1 MKISLTL
8 VHNKTQAENEAQIAA
23 LANLVTEQTELIDG
37 VDDQGNIIPGMYQ
50 RKYYTINNLNIPH
63 ELEIQHI
70 IPYQPWNTSNPYKAE
85 LPSNLYLLNGRNVQ
99 YGKGDEDKVGSHP
112 RFFNWA
118 LKRGTDNGADISI
131 YIEDI
136 TKISPVK
143 ARQALQKFTN
153 NTEFVE
159 ADFGKLASFRLLKQV
174 GQLKED
180 TTLTN
185 AITDL
190 KTRVVEKGLKNG

>member
-1 MKISLTL
+1 MKISITL
-8 VHNKTQAENEAQIAA
+8 VHNKTDAQNEAQITA
-23 LANLVTEQTELIDG
+23 LASYLEEIVDG
-37 VDDQGNIIPGMYQ
+37 PFTDPETGESWTTTHHEIKG
-50 RKYYTINNLNIPH
+50 LNIPH
-63 ELEIQHI
+63 EVKVYQI
-70 IPYQPWNTSNPYKAE
+70 IPYGVTPP
-85 LPSNLYLLNGRNVQ
+85 PSRYLINSGGIVQ
-99 YGKGDEDKVGSHP
+99 YGLGDEDKTGSHP

-153 NTEFVE
+153 DTEFVE
-159 ADFGKLASFRLLKQV
+159 ADFGKLASLRLLKQV

-180 TTLTN
+180 KILN
-185 AITDL
+185 DAFIDL
-190 KTRVVEKGLKNG
+190 KSRVVEKGLKNG